1 VTLSLIVSPN
11 LGDSVASISIGVVQ
25 GTPGSTV
32 SVPVVATSVSG
43 VTSFQFGVYFD
54 STVLRYQNIRL
65 GTALMGQVVIPSITG
80 NRVDVAYIDF
90 SGSGGL
96 TVCSDTLYW
105 IDFTYSAQGGLS
117 PLVWDYT
124 NTLVSGVGG
133 MLLGDVRLSNGLV
146 YGASVTTAVPTSNGD
161 QEVCEFADAV
171 FAISGTGISSY
182 QWKVSTDGGSSF
194 VNVTN
199 GAGVQGAQSDSL
211 ILGSVLSSMN
221 GNLYMCVVQGV
232 GGTVSSLVQR
242 LRVQTSTSVALSITA
257 TPAGIQ
263 CSGTQITYS
272 ALWSGSMAGIA
283 YTWTV
288 NGQPAGTDS
297 VLVRSDLGDG
307 DLVGLEVIGLGS
319 CEVGS
324 ATMVSQVAA
333 LPQGYVVTGGGT
345 VCPGAAGHAVVL
357 SGSEVGVRYI
367 LQLNGVSTG
376 DTLTGTG
383 ASLNFGLRTTA
394 GTYAVEARNTFG
406 CVAPM
411 VGFAQVTALPG
422 VVGTVTANTTIFLG
436 QSIQL
441 LATGGVS
448 YRWSP
453 STGLSSDSI
462 ANPVATPQ
470 VTTTY
475 SVVITNLQGCT
486 DTLGVV
492 ITVLPVQPVFAGAD
506 TVVCINA
513 DTVRLT
519 GTPVGG
525 SWSGPGIVSG
535 SQGLFVASVAG
546 LGVHDVVYSLVTA
559 GISTAD
565 TLRVTVLDVS
575 IPRIINQTI
584 CAPNSYTFNGQSYNA
599 SGTYTATLTNAV
611 GCDSVIILNLT
622 VNQPSATTITQTICA
637 PNSYTFNG
645 QSYNAT
651 GTYTATLTNA
661 AGCDSIVTLNLTVR
675 SCDFDLGVRTFIQGY
690 YRPADSS
697 MVPLLYNLSRT
708 NDSNATDTI
717 LLSLWNPNNLIAPV
731 FSGVSILNKFGY
743 AYLRVPDSIR
753 NQSYYVSINHRNS
766 FEVWSSVSLMWSD
779 SLVYDFTASASSAYT
794 NGVHSPMKQLP
805 DGRFGLYS
813 GDVNQDGI
821 IDAEDLDLVWLAT
834 FGSPGSDY
842 WLTDL
847 NADEIPDAEDLDLLW
862 LNSFGSLAVSRP

>member
-1 VTLSLIVSPN
+1 
-11 LGDSVASISIGVVQ
+11 
-25 GTPGSTV
+25 
-32 SVPVVATSVSG
+32 
-43 VTSFQFGVYFD
+43 
-54 STVLRYQNIRL
+54 
-65 GTALMGQVVIPSITG
+65 M
-80 NRVDVAYIDF
+80 AYVDF

-117 PLVWDYT
+117 PIVWDYT

-182 QWKVSTDGGSSF
+182 QWMVSTDGGSSF

-199 GAGVQGAQSDSL
+199 GVGVQGAQSDSL

-345 VCPGAAGHAVVL
+345 VCPGTAGHAVVL
-357 SGSEVGVRYI
+357 SGSEAGVRYI

-394 GTYAVEARNTFG
+394 GTYTVEARNTFG

-546 LGVHDVVYSLVTA
+546 LGVHDVVYSVVTA

-584 CAPNSYTFNGQSYNA
+584 CAPNSYSFNGQTLTT
-599 SGTYTATLTNAV
+599 SGSYTATLTNAV
-611 GCDSVIILNLT
+611 G
-622 VNQPSATTITQTICA
+622 
-637 PNSYTFNG
+637 
-645 QSYNAT
+645 
-651 GTYTATLTNA
+651 
-661 AGCDSIVTLNLTVR
+661 
-675 SCDFDLGVRTFIQGY
+675 
-690 YRPADSS
+690 
-697 MVPLLYNLSRT
+697 
-708 NDSNATDTI
+708 
-717 LLSLWNPNNLIAPV
+717 
-731 FSGVSILNKFGY
+731 
-743 AYLRVPDSIR
+743 
-753 NQSYYVSINHRNS
+753 
-766 FEVWSSVSLMWSD
+766 
-779 SLVYDFTASASSAYT
+779 
-794 NGVHSPMKQLP
+794 
-805 DGRFGLYS
+805 
-813 GDVNQDGI
+813 
-821 IDAEDLDLVWLAT
+821 
-834 FGSPGSDY
+834 
-842 WLTDL
+842 
-847 NADEIPDAEDLDLLW
+847 
-862 LNSFGSLAVSRP
+862 